1 MSMMLRKNKIFNIE
15 NPVKKKEGEIIEHIN
30 PSNNNEDNSLVVGE
44 NVTITGNIDAKNEVK
59 ILGKVEADVN
69 AKKIIVGKSGN
80 LQGKIKT
87 NVFEIS
93 GKVGGEIEV
102 ENFVKVLSTGIL
114 EGKIS
119 YQNLRVMEGGCIK
132 GELIAK
138 EQSQDKSNNLIKT

>member
-1 MSMMLRKNKIFNIE
+1 MK
-15 NPVKKKEGEIIEHIN
+15 
-30 PSNNNEDNSLVVGE
+30 
-44 NVTITGNIDAKNEVK
+44 
-59 ILGKVEADVN
+59 
-69 AKKIIVGKSGN
+69 N

-119 YQNLRVMEGGCIK
+119 YQNLQVMEGGCIK

-138 EQSQDKSNNLIKT
+138 EQSQDKSNNLIKIKEA